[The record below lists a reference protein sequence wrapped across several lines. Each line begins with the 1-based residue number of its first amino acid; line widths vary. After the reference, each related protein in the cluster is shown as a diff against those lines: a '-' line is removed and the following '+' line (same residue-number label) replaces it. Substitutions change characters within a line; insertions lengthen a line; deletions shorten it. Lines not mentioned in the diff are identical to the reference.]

1 MKFWELV
8 KKIACNL
15 IIGEQR
21 EFVINLVIYVDDDPE
36 SPYVFNY
43 LVDTKGRLDLI
54 DWSTENHAIKDKNV
68 NGFIIR
74 PDEDYQTEFWLFAW

>member
-1 MKFWELV
+1 M
-8 KKIACNL
+8 
-15 IIGEQR
+15 
-21 EFVINLVIYVDDDPE
+21 VIRISKE
-36 SPYVFNY
+36 
-43 LVDTKGRLDLI
+43 KGRLDLI